1 MDAKD
6 PRAAQVLRFWFGQ
19 PRAAWFSKDAAFD
32 AQIRARFLPLY
43 EEAAAGR
50 LQAWREQAGDCLA
63 LVIALDQYPRNMF
76 RAGSPEAARAF
87 AADALALDAARHAVR
102 AGYDR
107 AMTPEERMFL
117 YLPFEHSESLAD
129 QLVCGELMARLKP
142 FEETAGLY
150 GYAVAHRVIIE
161 RFGRFPHR
169 NAALGRASNAEEIEF
184 LKGPGSSF

>member
-6 PRAAQVLRFWFGQ
+6 PRAAQVLSFWFGQ

-32 AQIRARFLPLY
+32 AEIRARFLPLY

-50 LQAWREQAGDCLA
+50 LQAWQEQAGDCLA
-63 LVIALDQYPRNMF
+63 LVIALDQFPRNMF

-129 QLVCGELMARLKP
+129 QLVCGELMARLLP
-142 FEETAGLY
+142 FEETAGVY

-169 NAALGRASNAEEIEF
+169 NAALGRASSAEEIEF
-184 LKGPGSSF
+184 LKGTGSSF